1 MNEKFLIL
9 YQSMVLFATT
19 DLPATI
25 NSVEKLEVWATTVL
39 QHLHPSLTV
48 IESTGNAELAVSAA
62 PFFITASDPDVWRYI
77 TRTSIQLN
85 ANWQRGAGK
94 IWTHALDLSNAAIPT
109 EFKS

>member
-1 MNEKFLIL
+1 MT
-9 YQSMVLFATT
+9 VFAAT
-19 DLPATI
+19 DLPSTI

-39 QHLHPSLTV
+39 QHLYSSMTV

-77 TRTSIQLN
+77 TRTSIALN
-85 ANWQRGAGK
+85 SNWQRGAGK
-94 IWTHALDLSNAAIPT
+94 IWTHALDLGNSAIPT